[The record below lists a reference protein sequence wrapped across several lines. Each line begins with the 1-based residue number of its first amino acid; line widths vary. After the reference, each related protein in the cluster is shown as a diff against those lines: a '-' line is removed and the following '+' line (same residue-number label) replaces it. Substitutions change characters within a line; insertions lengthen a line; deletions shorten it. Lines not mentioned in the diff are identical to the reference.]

1 MSLLFG
7 SIVALFL
14 SIFPIAMVVFYKSS
28 TVITVLVVILNLL
41 GFVTMGVT
49 TFIAFI
55 IAAISIG
62 VMNTLKSIA
71 FALVLLLIVAIA
83 GVGDLAIIASLLGA
97 M

>member
-1 MSLLFG
+1 
-7 SIVALFL
+7 
-14 SIFPIAMVVFYKSS
+14 
-28 TVITVLVVILNLL
+28 
-41 GFVTMGVT
+41 MGVT

-62 VMNTLKSIA
+62 VMNALKSIA